1 MFWVKCV
8 KNSNPQL
15 LFWWVKCFSNRS
27 ILRFRHVLFATRSY
41 ASLLLRLPY
50 TMQLQSLNVAKV
62 EMFYWREIVL
72 YNLRAT
78 PSLIISLTSTDRTRE
93 LEEAVNGE

>member
-1 MFWVKCV
+1 
-8 KNSNPQL
+8 
-15 LFWWVKCFSNRS
+15 
-27 ILRFRHVLFATRSY
+27 
-41 ASLLLRLPY
+41 
-50 TMQLQSLNVAKV
+50 MQLQSLNVAKV